1 MGTVSRQTYREA
13 PQHRG
18 TSSRVRPHET
28 RRPPSARR
36 ARHVLDSSSSA
47 NRTVAICS
55 SPHLLPR
62 PPRSRG
68 GGPPI
73 PAPAP
78 PGPRRD
84 LPRPRLKLRPSG
96 RPTDATR
103 ARIRHCRPRLIPNGV
118 LLAYGA
124 SKLLSAM
131 VSDAQLFLP
140 LVLPPLGLRQPGGH
154 RLPRR
159 QGCRNLRARDAG
171 QRPLP
176 GDGVAALRAHARAP
190 VSRRPSGA
198 AGRRSRRRAQRRR
211 SGFRRRRRGR
221 PRARRRLSRSSSP
234 RLSPSPSPPS
244 PSASF
249 GTLRSRR
256 ASRRSRSTAS

>member
-1 MGTVSRQTYREA
+1 MLLSA
-13 PQHRG
+13 
-18 TSSRVRPHET
+18 
-28 RRPPSARR
+28 PPS
-36 ARHVLDSSSSA
+36 
-47 NRTVAICS
+47 
-55 SPHLLPR
+55 R

-140 LVLPPLGLRQPGGH
+140 LVLPLSAFASLAVTAFPAVKA
-154 RLPRR
+154 
-159 QGCRNLRARDAG
+159 CRNLRARDAG

-198 AGRRSRRRAQRRR
+198 AGRRSNVAHNVGGAG
-211 SGFRRRRRGR
+211 SGAVAAAALALVGDCRVLAPRDCRPRHRRRRPRPPSGHSGVAGPPADRGV
-221 PRARRRLSRSSSP
+221 PRAERSSGRTCCP
-234 RLSPSPSPPS
+234 
-244 PSASF
+244 
-249 GTLRSRR
+249 TRR
-256 ASRRSRSTAS
+256 